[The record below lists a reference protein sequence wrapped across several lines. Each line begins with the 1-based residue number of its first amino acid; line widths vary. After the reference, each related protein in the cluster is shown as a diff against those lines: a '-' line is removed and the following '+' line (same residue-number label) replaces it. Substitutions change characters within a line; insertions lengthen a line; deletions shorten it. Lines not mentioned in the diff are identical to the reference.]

1 MRVAKKINNNAVMGV
16 DSKGRSVVAFGK
28 GIAFA
33 VDKQT
38 GELPLSA
45 IERTFYNIDEHY
57 LALLDELNPKTLAVA
72 ADIVEAANLEV
83 PYELS
88 NNAVLSMAD
97 HISFA
102 IQRFNKGMSIQM
114 PLAYDVSHLFPA
126 EYRVGVYALRQIE
139 KRLGIDLPRQEA
151 VGIAM
156 CIINASSA
164 PDAAA
169 SSSQASEDES
179 LINAI
184 VQIIERRYDKAVD
197 REGFEYAR
205 FATHVRYLLSR
216 IRTGEPLNSGNAELY
231 AEARNYSKRGAECL
245 DEACGL
251 LTERFGTQITD
262 EEKLYL
268 LMHIGRV
275 AHPRH

>member
-1 MRVAKKINNNAVMGV
+1 MRVAKKINNNAVMCV

-164 PDAAA
+164 PDATA

-231 AEARNYSKRGAECL
+231 AEARTYSKRGAECL